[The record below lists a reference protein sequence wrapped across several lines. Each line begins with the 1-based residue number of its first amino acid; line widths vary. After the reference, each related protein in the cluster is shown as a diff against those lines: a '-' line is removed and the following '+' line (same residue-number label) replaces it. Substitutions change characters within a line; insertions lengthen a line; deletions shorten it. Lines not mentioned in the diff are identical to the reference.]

1 MSRLE
6 RLLNKADDF
15 KEAGRFE
22 EALKELTKAIE
33 IAPL

>member
-1 MSRLE
+1 MGRLD

-22 EALKELTKAIE
+22 EAIKELTKANDI
-33 IAPL
+33 